1 MPGHTTES
9 AFWQLLAYQL
19 LAASEADIVQSLE
32 PMSQRVRDLDLPIE
46 FSPNKAVPWA
56 FACRGY
62 VLVKQNL
69 PDATKWEFSLFRSN
83 FGGVINPKGF
93 FEHALTKLLDNIA
106 APAHPGRSAAD
117 SIADTFAISSVEYTL
132 PIPLAEGLHPS
143 VLAVLVNDPVIH
155 QASLLA
161 VAPAAKFWDEGVQRY
176 LERRPGLLRR
186 LFTDPRR
193 W

>member
-1 MPGHTTES
+1 MRGHTTES
-9 AFWQLLAYQL
+9 AFWQVVAYRLLAVC
-19 LAASEADIVQSLE
+19 EADIAQSLE
-32 PMSQRVRDLDLPIE
+32 PMSQRVRELDLPIE

-62 VLVKQNL
+62 VLAKQNL
-69 PDATKWEFSLFRSN
+69 PDATKWEFALFRSN
-83 FGGVINPKGF
+83 FNGVVNPKGF
-93 FEHALTKLLDNIA
+93 FEHALAKILDNITV
-106 APAHPGRSAAD
+106 PAHPGRSAPD
-117 SIADTFAISSVEYTL
+117 SIADTFAIASLEYTL
-132 PIPLAEGLHPS
+132 PISLAEGLHPS
-143 VLAVLVNDPVIH
+143 VLAILVDDPVIH

-161 VAPAAKFWDEGVQRY
+161 VAPPGEFWDEAVRHY